1 REKLIP
7 LLEHPPETSV
17 VVFVAE
23 SIDEREKFFKQ
34 LKKSS
39 AVMVQA
45 RTPYEDKVPQWIQY
59 IAKKFNK
66 KIDDRG
72 VAYLLKTV
80 GSNLQDLKNEIS
92 KAAIYVGE
100 QSVITLEALQTVA
113 SPLRETTIFDL
124 TNAVGMGET
133 KEAIHELQKLLTIGE
148 PEPKILTML
157 VRQWRLIWR
166 ACTMLDHGNPPAV
179 VTERLKVHKFFRAEF
194 LNQCSQHDVQIL
206 RKRFPLFYETDLRL
220 KRSAEDKRL
229 ALEELTLRLCQN

>member
-1 REKLIP
+1 MDPRQLYDQIKQGKISSLYFLYGEERFIIDELLQKLREAIVPAGIADLNNDRFYAGEHDPAIILEAVDTLPMMPSRRLVEVRVVDHFSSSEREKLIP

-92 KAAIYVGE
+92 KTAIY
-100 QSVITLEALQTVA
+100 L
-113 SPLRETTIFDL
+113 
-124 TNAVGMGET
+124 
-133 KEAIHELQKLLTIGE
+133 
-148 PEPKILTML
+148 
-157 VRQWRLIWR
+157 
-166 ACTMLDHGNPPAV
+166 
-179 VTERLKVHKFFRAEF
+179 
-194 LNQCSQHDVQIL
+194 
-206 RKRFPLFYETDLRL
+206 
-220 KRSAEDKRL
+220 
-229 ALEELTLRLCQN
+229 